1 MAESE
6 WKPKANPWVIAAV
19 VALAAFMEVLDTSIA
34 NVAIP
39 YIAGGL
45 AASQDQAEWV
55 LTTYLV
61 ANAIVL
67 PIGGWASS
75 VVGRKNY
82 FMLCLVI
89 FTVASLLC
97 GIAPSLPLLLLFR
110 GLHGAGGGGL
120 QPIAQAIMADSFEP
134 SKRALAFSLYG
145 LVAVFAP
152 SIGPTIGG
160 WITFNYSWNW
170 IFFINLPV
178 GILALFLVNRVV
190 DDPPWIKHDL
200 GNFKRVD
207 YWGFG
212 LLSLSMGT
220 LEVSMDK
227 GEEWDWFGSTKI
239 RWFFGFFVVSFI
251 LLIWREWT
259 AKNPLIQVK
268 LFKFKNFA
276 VCALLMLALGGI
288 LNAATVLQPQLL
300 QSFFG
305 YTPTLAGLSLMLG
318 GFAVM
323 AMLPIAGQLLSRFPA
338 RSLISFGFMCFAVG
352 FLWSGYNLSL
362 GLDFFHLSIMRVVQ
376 IAGIP
381 FVFISITTAAY
392 FNVPREMNNQVS
404 GLINFMR
411 NLGGSVLISLT
422 NAFITESQQFH
433 RTAMMKH
440 ISSSSMNYQQT
451 LDRYQSA
458 VTGAVG
464 PANAASGA
472 QQQVYSALG
481 NQAGILSY
489 VDVYWL
495 LGYAAVVMVVMSFV
509 LDRNNPKAG
518 RGGQAAA
525 H

>member
-1 MAESE
+1 MC
-6 WKPKANPWVIAAV
+6 
-19 VALAAFMEVLDTSIA
+19 
-34 NVAIP
+34 
-39 YIAGGL
+39 GL
-45 AASQDQAEWV
+45 
-55 LTTYLV
+55 
-61 ANAIVL
+61 
-67 PIGGWASS
+67 
-75 VVGRKNY
+75 
-82 FMLCLVI
+82 
-89 FTVASLLC
+89 
-97 GIAPSLPLLLLFR
+97 APSLGLLLLFR
-110 GLHGAGGGGL
+110 VIQGAGGGGL

-145 LVAVFAP
+145 FVAVLAP
-152 SIGPTIGG
+152 SIGPTLGG
-160 WITFNYSWNW
+160 WITFNYNWNW

-178 GILALFLVNRVV
+178 GIIALFLTQQVV
-190 DDPPWIKHDL
+190 EDPPWIKADL

-212 LLSLSMGT
+212 LLALSMGT

-239 RWFFGFFVVSFI
+239 RWFFGTFILGFI

-276 VCALLMLALGGI
+276 LCAILMLAVGGI
-288 LNAATVLQPQLL
+288 LNASTVLQPQLL
-300 QSFFG
+300 QSYFG
-305 YTPTLAGLSLMLG
+305 YTPTLAGLTLSGGGVVLLG
-318 GFAVM
+318 L
-323 AMLPIAGQLLSRFPA
+323 LPLAGKLLGRFPA
-338 RSLISFGFMCFAVG
+338 RSLIAFGYICFAVG
-352 FLWSGYNLSL
+352 FLWSGNNLNL
-362 GLDFFHLSIMRVVQ
+362 GLDFWHLTVMRVIQV
-376 IAGIP
+376 IGIP

-392 FNVPREMNNQVS
+392 FNVPKELNNQVS

-433 RTAMMKH
+433 RTAMLKH

-451 LDRYQSA
+451 LHQYQSA
-458 VTGAVG
+458 VSGSVG

-472 QQQVYSALG
+472 QQQIYSALG

-495 LGYAAVVMVVMSFV
+495 LGYAAIVMVIMSFI
-509 LDRNNPKAG
+509 LDRNNP
-518 RGGQAAA
+518 RDSTGGSAAA